1 MKKTDAEAFAKK
13 LIKRGYRKW
22 IQAKYG
28 SEDYDVSL
36 AIRNEED
43 TILYQIIY
51 RFWDWTEYQLPKDQE
66 EFSIDLVIMPC
77 LHTYG
82 RADLILS
89 NAESK
94 NYLDVKWT
102 EKFAK
107 EYYEFI
113 TERI

>member
-22 IQAKYG
+22 DNSKYG
-28 SEDYDVSL
+28 QEDYDVSL

-51 RFWDWTEYQLPKDQE
+51 RFWDWTKYPRAER
-66 EFSIDLVIMPC
+66 EFSIDLVLMPC
-77 LHTYG
+77 FDG
-82 RADLILS
+82 RADLLLS
-89 NAESK
+89 NCESK
-94 NYLDVKWT
+94 NYLDIEWT

-107 EYYEFI
+107 DYYDFI